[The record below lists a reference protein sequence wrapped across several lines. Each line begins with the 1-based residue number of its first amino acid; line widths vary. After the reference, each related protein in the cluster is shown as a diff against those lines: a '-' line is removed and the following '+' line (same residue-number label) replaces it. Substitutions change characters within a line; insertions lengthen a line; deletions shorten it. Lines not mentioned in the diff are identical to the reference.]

1 MKRINVILSD
11 ELAERV
17 EAVATQKELAVAEL
31 VRRGLEEYL
40 SRYPRSPRRIAKL
53 PVFELGK
60 PRVCDVKKALYEI
73 RRVGLLE

>member
-17 EAVATQKELAVAEL
+17 EAVAAQKELAVAEL
-31 VRRGLEEYL
+31 VRRGLEDYL
-40 SRYPRSPRRIAKL
+40 SRYPRRSRRVAKL

-60 PRVCDVKKALYEI
+60 LRVRDIKRALYEK
-73 RRVGLLE
+73 RAAGLLE